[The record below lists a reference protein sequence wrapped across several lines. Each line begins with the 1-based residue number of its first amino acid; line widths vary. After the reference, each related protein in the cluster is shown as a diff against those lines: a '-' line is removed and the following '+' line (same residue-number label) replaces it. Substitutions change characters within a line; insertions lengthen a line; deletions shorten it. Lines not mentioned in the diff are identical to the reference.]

1 MGGWPAGRPA
11 PNGGERRAREAR
23 QGKKG
28 APAAGFGEPLAARP
42 KWPQHARGLLSS
54 SGSGSSSR
62 RPEEE
67 AEAKSGSTLQ
77 AGGSEGRGILS
88 YESPEEGPVKLCL
101 WFESEGME
109 VSVRLPKKGAG
120 GGHSGAEDG
129 VGRARE
135 VGVLVAAAGA
145 RAEASEAQPRGVN
158 QGSSSSSRSPVATGA
173 AGKQSELLLKSRP
186 LS

>member
-1 MGGWPAGRPA
+1 MGGRPAGRLQTEGKEGLGRRGKARKAPRRPA
-11 PNGGERRAREAR
+11 LGSPWRRAPSGRSTR
-23 QGKKG
+23 G
-28 APAAGFGEPLAARP
+28 AYLAAAAAAAAAAAPRRRQRQSLAAP
-42 KWPQHARGLLSS
+42 CRREGAREGASSPTSPQRKGRSNFAFGLKAKGWKCLSV
-54 SGSGSSSR
+54 
-62 RPEEE
+62 
-67 AEAKSGSTLQ
+67 
-77 AGGSEGRGILS
+77 
-88 YESPEEGPVKLCL
+88 SP
-101 WFESEGME
+101 
-109 VSVRLPKKGAG
+109 RKGLG